1 MGLLASPSR
10 RLGGA
15 QSSALDQQDEQDSND
30 QDGGSDAPD
39 HDGGQSSRWP

>member
-10 RLGGA
+10 RLERA